1 MTGAANRGGLLRHG
15 AAGRRPAAHRGGAK
29 GDGLG
34 AWLGASDH
42 GGIPGWDRAGR
53 GCCQC
58 AGATGALPSLLGGGT
73 SRDSRP
79 SRGWVKLARSGR
91 FVMAPISIGRAVAQ
105 DAPQISALIAGV
117 ARYFTVH
124 PQGLG
129 AEAFLVGMS
138 ADAIAGYIQDPGFVY
153 LVART
158 DDGSLAGAA
167 ALRPTITCSICLW
180 RRPGSAWGVA
190 TQLWQAVL
198 EQAGAL
204 GRADRGFTVNA
215 SLYAVPFTSASGL
228 PPQASVSSRVALPLC
243 PWPCRRRAPA
253 PHREDAGVAEQVVAR
268 NFAPAKKPPRGCR
281 PWHGPAG
288 PFRHEARQSAA
299 HHGLRN

>member
-1 MTGAANRGGLLRHG
+1 
-15 AAGRRPAAHRGGAK
+15 
-29 GDGLG
+29 
-34 AWLGASDH
+34 
-42 GGIPGWDRAGR
+42 
-53 GCCQC
+53 
-58 AGATGALPSLLGGGT
+58 
-73 SRDSRP
+73 
-79 SRGWVKLARSGR
+79 
-91 FVMAPISIGRAVAQ
+91 MAPISIGRAVAQ

-167 ALRPTITCSICLW
+167 ALRHDNHLFHLFVAP
-180 RRPGSAWGVA
+180 AWQRLGVA

-215 SLYAVPFTSASGL
+215 SLYAVPFYERIGFATAGQRIESRGIAFVPMAMSARGL
-228 PPQASVSSRVALPLC
+228 SSTP
-243 PWPCRRRAPA
+243 
-253 PHREDAGVAEQVVAR
+253 
-268 NFAPAKKPPRGCR
+268 
-281 PWHGPAG
+281 
-288 PFRHEARQSAA
+288 
-299 HHGLRN
+299 